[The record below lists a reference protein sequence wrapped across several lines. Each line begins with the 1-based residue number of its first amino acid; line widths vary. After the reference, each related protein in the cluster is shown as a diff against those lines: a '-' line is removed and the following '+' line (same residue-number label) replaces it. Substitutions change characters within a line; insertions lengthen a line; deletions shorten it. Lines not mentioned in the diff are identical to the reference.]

1 MSLTNFLGADQPRGV
16 GGLTVRD
23 RFISPVDRFSRSG
36 SDGIDGRR
44 GADGADGPT
53 GAVGPTG
60 PQGIQG
66 ETGPAGPPGETG
78 PAGEAGPAGPAGPAG
93 ETGPAGNEGPQ
104 GPPGPKGDSIVQNRF
119 GTRAVGIT
127 EGTQG
132 QWFDLL
138 PADAPLDAWFE
149 ECLANHFRFRSTC
162 GRMDLV
168 VGVPKHCVNWRIPEK
183 SETQR
188 KKAARL
194 WKHISSGTLLDLIE
208 T

>member
-1 MSLTNFLGADQPRGV
+1 MSA
-16 GGLTVRD
+16 
-23 RFISPVDRFSRSG
+23 
-36 SDGIDGRR
+36 
-44 GADGADGPT
+44 
-53 GAVGPTG
+53 
-60 PQGIQG
+60 
-66 ETGPAGPPGETG
+66 TGPAGPTG
-78 PAGEAGPAGPAGPAG
+78 PP
-93 ETGPAGNEGPQ
+93 GPQ
-104 GPPGPKGDSIVQNRF
+104 GPTGPKGGDSIVQNRF